1 MAAATC
7 IFFQIMIEP
16 LLAYD
21 RRFFRIIN
29 DGWSNAFFDWLMPW
43 LRNALMWYPL
53 YLFLVLLVL
62 INFRKT
68 GWLWVLFTAG
78 TIILCNFV
86 SADILKENVVR
97 LRPCNEPA
105 YQDWIHVLVGYRP
118 QSYSFV
124 SSHASNHF
132 GMAMFFYLTLRSRF
146 RYWPALFFLWA
157 FSISLAQVY
166 VGVHYPLDVTCGA
179 LIGIL
184 IGYLAGRS
192 FNRTYGLG

>member
-1 MAAATC
+1 
-7 IFFQIMIEP
+7 MIEQ

-21 RRFFRIIN
+21 RQLFKVIN
-29 DGWSNAFFDWLMPW
+29 HEWSNPFFDGLMPW
-43 LRNALMWYPL
+43 LRNALLWYPL

-68 GWLWVLFTAG
+68 GWIWLFYAAG
-78 TIILCNFV
+78 TILLCNFI

-97 LRPCNEPA
+97 LRPCNEPS
-105 YQDWIHVLVGYRP
+105 YRGWIHVLVGYRP

-132 GMAMFFYLTLRSRF
+132 GMAMFFYSTLRGQFKR
-146 RYWPALFFLWA
+146 WPFLFFVWA
-157 FSISLAQVY
+157 FGISYAQVY

-184 IGYLAGRS
+184 IGYLTGRS
-192 FNRTYGLG
+192 FHRNYGLA